1 MEIIQL
7 GVDEVMLKKL
17 GEEKIK
23 EYLDRMLSMKRLE
36 FFSEIISKRIDMP
49 EEEYEQ
55 KLEEI
60 RQESWDEYKKDLPI

>member
-23 EYLDRMLSMKRLE
+23 EYLNRMLSMKRLE
-36 FFSEIISKRIDMP
+36 FFRK
-49 EEEYEQ
+49 
-55 KLEEI
+55 
-60 RQESWDEYKKDLPI
+60 